1 MAERTGQ
8 AGPRIIAAIL
18 IFGALVGLIGG
29 WRLAASAWRH
39 GETATWTTAALSLPL
54 FAWAGW
60 VAVQLWRGR
69 PRGRWW
75 VTRLLAC
82 QIPIFGAGRVSYEFS
97 MGTSARFLAGDT
109 VRRFGFD
116 IGSSFNLLSP
126 APHGWIVGVNIVALA
141 FWMYLVFTRPGSLRD
156 VTS

>member
-1 MAERTGQ
+1 MADRTGQ
-8 AGPRIIAAIL
+8 VGARVIAGVL
-18 IFGALVGLIGG
+18 VFGAVVGLIGS

-39 GETATWTTAALSLPL
+39 GEAASWTTAALSLPL

-60 VAVQLWRGR
+60 AAVQLWRGR
-69 PRGRWW
+69 PGGRWRA
-75 VTRLLAC
+75 TRLLAF

-126 APHGWIVGVNIVALA
+126 AHHGWIAGVNLVALA
-141 FWMYLVFTRPGSLRD
+141 FWMYLTLTSRRPA
-156 VTS
+156 